1 MSDLSPQRR
10 YAEHVAVVMS
20 GMGLAPAQGKLFGWL
35 LVAQPPWQTS
45 AQLATELGLSKGSVS
60 TGMRALETA
69 GLAHRVPLPGR
80 RGHAY
85 EVRPDAI
92 IRIAADPG
100 RFRVFRELMAQG
112 VELAGGERSP
122 GAERLVVMRDFYAFI
137 ERELP
142 RLVERFEAEYGRKE
156 SADG

>member
-1 MSDLSPQRR
+1 MSELSPHRR

-20 GMGLAPAQGKLFGWL
+20 GMGLPPAQGKLFGWL
-35 LVAQPPWQTS
+35 LVSEPPSQTS
-45 AQLATELGLSKGSVS
+45 AQLAAALGLSKGSVS

-69 GLAHRVPLPGR
+69 GLAQRVPVPGQ

-92 IRIAADPG
+92 IRIAADPS
-100 RFRVFRELMAQG
+100 RFRAFRELMARG
-112 VELAGGERSP
+112 VELAGGDEAA

-142 RLVERFEAEYGRKE
+142 RLVERFEAEYARKG